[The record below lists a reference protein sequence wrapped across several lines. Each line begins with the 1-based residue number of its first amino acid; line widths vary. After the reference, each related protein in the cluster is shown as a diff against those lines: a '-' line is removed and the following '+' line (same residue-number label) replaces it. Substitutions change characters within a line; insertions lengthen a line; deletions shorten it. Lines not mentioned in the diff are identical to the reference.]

1 MTPTREL
8 EHLAAESRRRG
19 LAPIGFVVPMP
30 ETIALEQPAEGA
42 VIACGTETVEERVV
56 GVFELSIF
64 DAPLVIDREVALT
77 RVARAA
83 AERWAAASGGR
94 CARPFGVTLE
104 SGVVGA
110 AVEGVIRP
118 VPGQPR
124 PPLGYLH
131 VYALTLD
138 GVLAGGVLLQTW
150 SANLDWPVGHDLLHQ
165 LRIVPLRGVGAAGG
179 IGLPLARG

>member
-1 MTPTREL
+1 VL
-8 EHLAAESRRRG
+8 
-19 LAPIGFVVPMP
+19 
-30 ETIALEQPAEGA
+30 
-42 VIACGTETVEERVV
+42 
-56 GVFELSIF
+56 GVFELAIF
-64 DAPLVIDREVALT
+64 DAPLVIDRHAALT

-83 AERWAAASGGR
+83 ADRWAATSGGR

-104 SGVVGA
+104 SGVIGA

-131 VYALTLD
+131 AYALTID

-150 SANLDWPVGHDLLHQ
+150 SANLDWRLGHALLHG
-165 LRIVPLRGVGAAGG
+165 LRIVPLRGAGAGEGG